1 MPRLFSFSYKG
12 NFVKFFKLTIALFI
26 SLLFITEAHSAPT
39 PTKQQIEQLKKL
51 PKSQQ
56 EVLAKRYGFDLDA
69 LELNSNNS
77 SNQSVN
83 ENTSTVMPRSS
94 ANNEQAAELLDPEAK
109 FKPKSEELELF
120 GYELFSGQPT
130 TFAPSENALVPDD
143 YIVGPGDSFSINLY
157 GKEFSSEEVIVNR
170 EGFLVL
176 QNLSPVNVS
185 GLKYQEVVE
194 LIKLKIEQEIIGVK
208 AFISMGKTRSIRI
221 MVLGE
226 AYMPGAYTVPSLSSI
241 THALF
246 VSGGISKIGSLRH
259 IQLKRG
265 GKVVSEL
272 DLYDLLIKGDSSGD
286 VILKPGDVV
295 FVPPVGKQVS
305 IKGAVKRPAIFEL
318 EKNETINDLVAM
330 AGGYAANANSRKT
343 VIERYTKDSF
353 KTVLPLDN
361 SLQENIQL
369 KSGDVLTIPTSS
381 EAFNNSVTLL
391 GAVTYPG
398 NYAWSDGKKVK
409 DLFSSLKS
417 DLLPTADFDYA
428 LILREI
434 NEKADIEVY
443 QFSLIDAYNN
453 DPKSNLTLEA
463 DDVVVVFSRYQSKTE
478 EENALKS
485 LALTEEQLA
494 HQRRVQLWDEFE
506 RQEFYKFVNLGDELG
521 EEQKLSGSLTD
532 NTAENADN
540 ITKLLS
546 TQEEELDE
554 FEYAVF
560 SRKKLLN
567 PIIAKLNQQSSH
579 KNKIKVFG
587 IRGEVKY
594 EGLYPL
600 PVNATVNKAVI
611 AAGGLNEASYL
622 GRAEITRFT
631 NNENIEHV
639 SVDLSDALDLSKAD
653 SYDIQSKDSISVYPI
668 PNWQNDL
675 RVKIAGEVKFPGVY
689 SIRKGE
695 DLKSVIKRAGGF
707 TQFAYPEGAV
717 FTRQAIR
724 EKEQR
729 QIDKLSQDLRRSVAS
744 QSFTKSI
751 TQSNLNYADM
761 DNLISDL
768 ADIKS
773 VGRLV
778 IDLPAIEMG
787 VVDLTL
793 QDNDAL
799 YIPREN
805 NNISVVGEVNFST
818 SHLYDSRLTVE
829 DYIDRSGGFKAGADE
844 GRLYI
849 IKASGMVVVPDQ
861 GSWFA
866 VANNETL
873 SPGDTIVV
881 PLDTDQIDNLTLW
894 STATQI
900 IYQMGVAV
908 AAISS
913 L

>member
-1 MPRLFSFSYKG
+1 M
-12 NFVKFFKLTIALFI
+12 KFFKLFIALFI
-26 SLLFITEAHSAPT
+26 SLLFITDAQSVTAPS
-39 PTKQQIEQLKKL
+39 KQQIEQLKKL

-56 EVLAKRYGFDLDA
+56 EALAKKYGFDLSA
-69 LELNSNNS
+69 LNSETNATKNADS
-77 SNQSVN
+77 ENVESVL
-83 ENTSTVMPRSS
+83 PRETL
-94 ANNEQAAELLDPEAK
+94 NIKEKEEVNKEEK
-109 FKPKSEELELF
+109 FKPKSTELEPF

-130 TFAPSENALVPDD
+130 TFAPTESALVPDD

-157 GKEFSSEEVIVNR
+157 GKEYSSEEVTVNR
-170 EGFLVL
+170 EGRLVL
-176 QNLSPVNVS
+176 QNLSPVNVA
-185 GLKYQEVVE
+185 GLKYKEVVE
-194 LIKLKIEQEIIGVK
+194 LIKLKIQQEVIGVK
-208 AFISMGKTRSIRI
+208 AFVSMGKTRSIRV

-226 AYMPGAYTVPSLSSI
+226 SFMPGAYTVPSLSSI
-241 THALF
+241 THAIF

-295 FVPPVGKQVS
+295 FIPPVGKQVS

-318 EKNETINDLVAM
+318 EKTETINDLITM
-330 AGGYAANANSRKT
+330 AGGYTANANSAKT
-343 VIERYTKDSF
+343 VVERYTEDSF
-353 KTVLPLDN
+353 KTVIPLDI
-361 SLQENIQL
+361 SLKANTHL
-369 KSGDVLTIPTSS
+369 RTGDVITVPSS
-381 EAFNNSVTLL
+381 SGAFDNSVTLL

-398 NYAWSDGKKVK
+398 NYAWSEGKKVK

-417 DLLPTADFDYA
+417 DLLPIADFDYA

-434 NEKADIEVY
+434 NEKSDIEVY
-443 QFSLIDAYNN
+443 QFSLIDAFNN
-453 DPKSNLTLEA
+453 DPKNNLALKA
-463 DDVVVVFSRYQSKTE
+463 DDVIVVFSRFQTKVDES
-478 EENALKS
+478 NALKS

-494 HQRRVQLWDEFE
+494 HQKRVELWNEFE
-506 RQEFYKFVNLGDELG
+506 KQEFYKFVNFIDDESLDQ
-521 EEQKLSGSLTD
+521 ELSETNSSL
-532 NTAENADN
+532 AANADN
-540 ITKLLS
+540 ISKLLNA
-546 TQEEELDE
+546 QESDLKEAD
-554 FEYAVF
+554 YAVF
-560 SRKKLLN
+560 SRKKLLK
-567 PIIAKLNQQSSH
+567 PIIAKLNEQSSH
-579 KNKIKVFG
+579 QNKIKVFG

-594 EGLYPL
+594 AGLYPL
-600 PVNATVNKAVI
+600 PVNATVNKAVV
-611 AAGGLNEASYL
+611 AAGGLNESSYL

-639 SVDLSDALDLSKAD
+639 NIDLSDALDSNQAA
-653 SYDIQSKDSISVYPI
+653 SFAVQSKDSISVYPI
-668 PNWQNDL
+668 PNWQSDL
-675 RVKIAGEVKFPGVY
+675 RVRIAGEVKFPGVY

-695 DLKSVIKRAGGF
+695 DLTSVIKRAGGF
-707 TQFAYPEGAV
+707 TKFAYPEGAV

-729 QIDKLSQDLRRSVAS
+729 QIDKLAQDLRRSVAS

-761 DNLISDL
+761 DKLISDL
-768 ADIKS
+768 GNIKS

-778 IDLPAIEMG
+778 IDLPAVEKG

-793 QDNDAL
+793 QNNDAL

-818 SHLYDSRLTVE
+818 SHLFDSRLTLQ
-829 DYIDRSGGFKAGADE
+829 DYINRSGGFKAGADE
-844 GRLYI
+844 ERLYI
-849 IKASGMVVVPDQ
+849 IKASGLVVVPEQ

-866 VANNETL
+866 VADDATL